1 MKRVNPKLRN
11 FAERLMAYEAREN
24 KSAETKTPAVFPVA
38 EKLRP
43 HLATLMGTF
52 GFRSLL
58 SRALALASMEVSWL
72 GTVEIK
78 ANGALP
84 ELDELAAKVSPADI
98 CEGRIVLLTQ
108 LLGLL
113 VAFIGTNLTRQLVQ
127 EAWPKLPRSKSDLNF
142 N

>member
-1 MKRVNPKLRN
+1 MNRVNPKLRD
-11 FAERLMAYEAREN
+11 FSRRLIAYEAKES
-24 KSAETKTPAVFPVA
+24 KSAGTNPPAVFPVP

-58 SRALALASMEVSWL
+58 SRALALAGAEVSWL
-72 GTVEIK
+72 RAVQVNADGS
-78 ANGALP
+78 LP
-84 ELDELAAKVSPADI
+84 GLDKLAAPVAPPDLF
-98 CEGRIVLLTQ
+98 EGQVVLLAQ

-113 VAFIGTNLTRQLVQ
+113 VAFIGENLTLRLLH
-127 EAWPKLPRSKSDLNF
+127 EAWPNLPRGKNDLNF